1 MRHPGTVIAV
11 AATALLGLAVTCQ
24 PTAPAFVVTVDA
36 NQTGEPLPRALLGHY
51 DLSGELLAYDQVP
64 GLPAVMSQAGF
75 DGSDWRIGLGRW
87 EAATQLLP
95 TLTDGTPCGILTPAA
110 AAPAGSTDLDLIE
123 SRDWFSDDG
132 NPVTLADT
140 ADDARYALDY
150 VRAAADVASAFGAT
164 PFLSVDSMPRALAL
178 NETPL
183 RDDCLWSFKNQV
195 SNVRPASDAVF
206 SAALSGAVERL
217 VAGEVGEPGRPITH
231 IEIWNEPELP
241 FFWDPAFEDLAGPL
255 DRFFN
260 MSIASLV
267 ALDTLR
273 NTSSD
278 PNVQALSLG
287 LAGFASPGIPE
298 LVISGFD
305 AATLPGG
312 GPIPVDFLSFHAYDD
327 DPLVLVDRIESVAS
341 AVAATSNYPNVE
353 LVLGEW
359 GPNLETTG
367 GDPAYAASME
377 PALHVATVLSLGA
390 NAGLDRAHH
399 AILYDFYPGII
410 QLGIVDGAAQPKPAH
425 RAYEL
430 LAKIVT
436 GDSVRLD
443 PDGFPD
449 GKISAD
455 LSVISSRD
463 AGGTV
468 RMLFTNRGPARLISA
483 HLGDNVGPSEL
494 QSFFDPVPGII
505 TTPATSPHF
514 TIPGD
519 SLVLA
524 IF

>member
-1 MRHPGTVIAV
+1 L
-11 AATALLGLAVTCQ
+11 ALAGFAVTCQ
-24 PTAPAFVVTVDA
+24 PPAPRFVVTVDA
-36 NQTGEPLPRALLGHY
+36 SQPGTHLPRALLGHY

-64 GLPAVMSQAGF
+64 GLPAAMSQAGF
-75 DGSDWRIGLGRW
+75 VGSDWRIGLGRW
-87 EAATQLLP
+87 EAATHLLP
-95 TLTDGTPCGILTPAA
+95 TLSDGTPCGIPTPAA
-110 AAPAGSTDLDLIE
+110 AAPAGSTDLDLIT

-140 ADDARYALDY
+140 TDDARYSLAY

-164 PFLSVDSMPRALAL
+164 PYLSVDSMPRALAV
-178 NETPL
+178 NRAPL

-195 SNVRPASDAVF
+195 SNVRPADDAVF
-206 SAALSGAVERL
+206 SAALVGAVDRL
-217 VAGEVGEPGRPITH
+217 VGGESGEPGRPITH

-260 MSIASLV
+260 MAITSLV
-267 ALDTLR
+267 ALDSLR

-278 PNVQALSLG
+278 PNIQALSLG
-287 LAGFASPGIPE
+287 LAGFANATIPE
-298 LVISGFD
+298 LVISSFD

-312 GPIPVDFLSFHAYDD
+312 GTIPIDFLSFHAYDD
-327 DPLVLVDRIESVAS
+327 DPLVIVERIESVAS
-341 AVAATSNYPNVE
+341 AVAATTNYPSVE

-359 GPNLETTG
+359 GPDLQTTG
-367 GDPAYAASME
+367 GDPVYAASMA

-390 NAGLDRAHH
+390 NAGLGRAHH

-410 QLGIVDGAAQPKPAH
+410 QLGIIDGAVQPKPAH

-430 LAKIVT
+430 LAEVIT
-436 GDSVRLD
+436 GGSVRLD
-443 PDGFPD
+443 PDGSPD
-449 GKISAD
+449 GKISQE

-463 AGGTV
+463 AAGTV
-468 RMLFTNRGPARLISA
+468 RMLFTNRGPARLIGA

-494 QSFFDPVPGII
+494 RSFFDPALGI
-505 TTPATSPHF
+505 TTAPGTGPYF
-514 TIPGD
+514 TIPGN

-524 IF
+524 TF